1 MRDRN
6 TRSEAVMSNDKLP
19 FTAHLVELRRR
30 ILVFV
35 IALFVGFAACFHYS
49 ESIFRFLMLP
59 IRTDMVFKAV
69 YPFVSFVPKESA
81 LTSLVFLAPAEA
93 FWAHLKIAMVSGLM
107 LSIPVLFLQIWR
119 FVSPGLLEKEKKY
132 AFPFV
137 SVGSMLFMIGASFCF
152 FIVLPFAMGFLL
164 TYKTASLTPMIS
176 VNKYIDFCL
185 KFLLAFG
192 IIFELPVVIVF
203 LTRLGIVTPR
213 MLSKNRKYAV
223 LLAFVIAALLTP
235 TPDAFN
241 QTLMAVP
248 IIFLYEGGIIASR
261 LFTRRKKEND
271 DKGEES

>member
-1 MRDRN
+1 
-6 TRSEAVMSNDKLP
+6 MSNDKMP
-19 FTAHLVELRRR
+19 FTAHLVELRKR

-35 IALFVGFAACFHYS
+35 FTLLVGFVACFHYS

-59 IRTDMVFKAV
+59 VRADLMFKAS
-69 YPFVSFVPKESA
+69 YPFISFIPKEKS

-93 FWAHLKIAMVSGLM
+93 FWAHLKIAIVASL
-107 LSIPVLFLQIWR
+107 LFSVPVLFGQTWK
-119 FVSPGLLEKEKKY
+119 FVSPGLLEKERKY
-132 AFPFV
+132 ALPFV
-137 SVGSMLFMIGASFCF
+137 VVSSMLFFVGAAFCF

-176 VNKYIDFCL
+176 VGRYIDFCL

-192 IIFELPVVIVF
+192 VVFELPVVIVF
-203 LTRLGIVTPR
+203 LTRVGIVTPR
-213 MLSKNRKYAV
+213 TLSRNRKYAV
-223 LLAFVIAALLTP
+223 LLAFVTAALLTP

-261 LFTRRKKEND
+261 LFARRKKEDD
-271 DKGEES
+271 DKREECKGDGV